1 MCVHEEQDST
11 TSFGIFLTWS
21 LWPQR
26 TIFATGANYENL
38 GNDKHLTVV
47 MHTTARSD
55 AATPVRDDRVASA
68 GSNEAAAH
76 ETTTVPGWSSN
87 DR

>member
-38 GNDKHLTVV
+38 GNDKRLSVELPATVAANFNND
-47 MHTTARSD
+47 MDTAGHFHDLDKVAHR
-55 AATPVRDDRVASA
+55 RVHVLFKALFA
-68 GSNEAAAH
+68 
-76 ETTTVPGWSSN
+76 
-87 DR
+87 

>member
-1 MCVHEEQDST
+1 MCVHEKQDST

-38 GNDKHLTVV
+38 GNDKRLSVELPFIP
-47 MHTTARSD
+47 ALAENDEESD
-55 AATPVRDDRVASA
+55 NALPLAA
-68 GSNEAAAH
+68 
-76 ETTTVPGWSSN
+76 
-87 DR
+87 